1 MNEKKNEWHGERI
14 ECGHRLFEKEC
25 EMIYPYVRDGE
36 PMPEDAC
43 QLCAQLSIAQGL
55 EHLAAAINEANPV
68 YMERRKKEHA
78 EFMENFIPL

>member
-36 PMPEDAC
+36 PMPEDAYE
-43 QLCAQLSIAQGL
+43 LRSTI
-55 EHLAAAINEANPV
+55 I
-68 YMERRKKEHA
+68 YSTRT
-78 EFMENFIPL
+78 